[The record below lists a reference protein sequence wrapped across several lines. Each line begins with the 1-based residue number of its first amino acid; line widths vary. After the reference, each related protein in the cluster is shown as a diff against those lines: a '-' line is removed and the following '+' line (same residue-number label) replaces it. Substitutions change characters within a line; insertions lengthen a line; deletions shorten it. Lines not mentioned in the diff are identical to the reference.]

1 MLIAM
6 VTLSELVDIFVE
18 NKLFLDLTL
27 VGGDSMAS
35 SLLEYF
41 RLFGEVFARIVVSR
55 CVIHECSE
63 TGSEV
68 VHLVGWC
75 FYTEFA
81 HFIGFIKYKSKS
93 KGIIEKDQS

>member
-6 VTLSELVDIFVE
+6 VTLSELVDIFME

-41 RLFGEVFARIVVSR
+41 GLFGEIFARIIVS
-55 CVIHECSE
+55 
-63 TGSEV
+63 
-68 VHLVGWC
+68 
-75 FYTEFA
+75 
-81 HFIGFIKYKSKS
+81 
-93 KGIIEKDQS
+93 